1 MKKYLLLI
9 IVSSFFAADLA
20 AQGCVAIRS
29 TGAVCT
35 RQDGEHQSA
44 KGWQLNTSYRYFKSY
59 KHFVGT
65 AEQHEREEQNT
76 EVINWSHALT
86 FSLVRHLNNRWS
98 LSLDVPV
105 ISNKRSSLYE
115 HGGNAGGQA
124 ARHNTNSF
132 GLGDVR
138 IAAYH
143 WLLNPARSMK
153 GNVQV
158 GLGLKLATGDYQYQD
173 FFIKADGSK
182 LLGPVDQSIQLGDG
196 GTGFT
201 TEVSGYYNFS
211 RTVGVYA
218 NGYYLI
224 NPREQNGVS
233 TARGGTP
240 SATALQY
247 GTSTMSVPDQYM
259 ARVGANLNFN
269 RLGISLGSRIEGIP
283 SEDLV
288 GGSDGFRRPGYVV
301 SVEPGVSYNFRRA
314 TAFVTVPV
322 AIKRDR
328 TQSVADKLRTKA
340 TGQYAHGDAAFA
352 DYLVS
357 VGFSVKL

>member
-1 MKKYLLLI
+1 M
-9 IVSSFFAADLA
+9 
-20 AQGCVAIRS
+20 
-29 TGAVCT
+29 
-35 RQDGEHQSA
+35 
-44 KGWQLNTSYRYFKSY
+44 
-59 KHFVGT
+59 
-65 AEQHEREEQNT
+65 
-76 EVINWSHALT
+76 
-86 FSLVRHLNNRWS
+86 
-98 LSLDVPV
+98 
-105 ISNKRSSLYE
+105 
-115 HGGNAGGQA
+115 
-124 ARHNTNSF
+124 
-132 GLGDVR
+132 
-138 IAAYH
+138 
-143 WLLNPARSMK
+143 
-153 GNVQV
+153 
-158 GLGLKLATGDYQYQD
+158 
-173 FFIKADGSK
+173 
-182 LLGPVDQSIQLGDG
+182 
-196 GTGFT
+196 
-201 TEVSGYYNFS
+201 
-211 RTVGVYA
+211 YA

-240 SATALQY
+240 SVTALQY

-288 GGSDGFRRPGYVV
+288 GESGGFRRPGYVV

-340 TGQYAHGDAAFA
+340 TGVYAHGDAAFA